1 MNLFDILYKAAFALG
16 GLSLLVFLSGH
27 AGFLSTGAVLFL
39 SATALCRVRFFR
51 EEESKDAFAIE
62 RERFTKQEIALFLL
76 AAAFLLSVIPLS
88 LTPPIARDELIQHLA
103 AGKLYVERGAIFEI
117 PSMSFTYLPS
127 GIDSL
132 YLVPMATGNDV
143 IPKLIHLL
151 FGFLSAL
158 AVYAYLK
165 PRAGGPTPLPDS

>member
-39 SATALCRVRFFR
+39 SATAFVAFVFFAR
-51 EEESKDAFAIE
+51 KNLKDAFTIE
-62 RERFTKQEIALFLL
+62 RERFSKQEILLFLL
-76 AAAFLLSVIPLS
+76 AVLFMVSVIPLS

-103 AGKLYVERGAIFEI
+103 AGKLYIERGAIFEI

-151 FGFLSAL
+151 F
-158 AVYAYLK
+158 
-165 PRAGGPTPLPDS
+165 